1 LPYTSSQP
9 AILECD
15 IPIAEEN
22 TTLEQ
27 TVPAKTHVSPSSDLR
42 PYPRVSQEPQDTT

>member
-27 TVPAKTHVSPSSDLR
+27 TVPTKTHVSPSSDLR
-42 PYPRVSQEPQDTT
+42 PYPKVSQEPQDTT